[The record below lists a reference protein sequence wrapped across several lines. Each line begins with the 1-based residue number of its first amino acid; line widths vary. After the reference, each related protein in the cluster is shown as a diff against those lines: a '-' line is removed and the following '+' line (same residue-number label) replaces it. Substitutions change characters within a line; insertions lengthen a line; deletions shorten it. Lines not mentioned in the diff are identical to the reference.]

1 MTFLRKLWDL
11 PPSAWWHALR
21 RRIVPTPD
29 IAPDWHRVRSGP
41 LAGAELLLAAG
52 ATDTWDDM
60 IAGVHD
66 RELVDAVRRHLAAR
80 TGENPCVWD
89 VGAHFGYHSLAFA
102 SEVGDKGRVV
112 AFEPNPANQD
122 RFRQHLDRNPTL
134 APRVRLVGAAVGRAP
149 GRAEFVFSDHIESGL
164 STGGHLADA
173 HTPQGPEAYRNFR
186 TTPVEVTAL
195 DVQLNENAPAP
206 TVVKVD
212 VEGAES
218 AVIEGAGRLLA
229 TVRPVLLIEVHHIL
243 EMHRLHGLLGAAGYR
258 IRVLDEAASDRGRCF
273 IEALPVAVGT
283 GK

>member
-1 MTFLRKLWDL
+1 MTLLRKLWEL
-11 PPSAWWHALR
+11 PPSAWWYAIR
-21 RRIVPTPD
+21 RRVVSTPD
-29 IAPDWHRVRSGP
+29 ITPAWHRVRSGP
-41 LAGAELLLAAG
+41 LAGAELLLAVG
-52 ATDTWDDM
+52 ATDTWDQM

-80 TGENPCVWD
+80 SGGTPCVWD

-102 SEVGDKGRVV
+102 SEVGDRGHVV
-112 AFEPNPANQD
+112 AFEPNPANQG
-122 RFRQHLDRNPTL
+122 RFRQHLDRNPAL
-134 APRVRLVGAAVGRAP
+134 AARIRLVGAAVGRDP
-149 GRAEFVFSDHIESGL
+149 GRAEFVFSDHVESGL

-173 HTPQGPEAYRNFR
+173 HTPQGPDAYRQFR
-186 TTPVEVTAL
+186 STPVDVTTL
-195 DVQLNENAPAP
+195 DVQLDEKAPP
-206 TVVKVD
+206 PIVVKID

-258 IRVLDEAASDRGRCF
+258 IRVLDETASDRGRCF
-273 IEALPVAVGT
+273 IEALPFAVGT